1 MTGEKMR
8 QFVLTSPIQG
18 ANGSWVEAM
27 YEQFLDA
34 PDSVEESWK
43 AYFTDLIDRGQADT
57 PHGPVVAA
65 FEALG
70 KQGPGRPAAA
80 SGGGDVDAAAAAKQG
95 QVLRLINYY
104 RVRGHQAAK
113 LDPWPTSARSRTSGR
128 ASTTWTSPIST
139 RCSTPARWPRPTA

>member
-27 YEQFLDA
+27 YEQFLDD

-70 KQGPGRPAAA
+70 KQ
-80 SGGGDVDAAAAAKQG
+80 
-95 QVLRLINYY
+95 
-104 RVRGHQAAK
+104 
-113 LDPWPTSARSRTSGR
+113 
-128 ASTTWTSPIST
+128 
-139 RCSTPARWPRPTA
+139 